1 MTTLTV
7 APAPGTGQAPPPDAT
22 ARRARRTRSGDR
34 LGVGSGIGLG
44 TAVLWLSLLVLLP
57 LAAIISHGFGGGWSG
72 FYAAVTKPEAVHAL
86 EFTVVASLLVA
97 VINAVMGTL
106 LAWILVRDDFP
117 GRAIVDRVID
127 VPFALPTIVAG
138 VVLLS
143 VYGTDSPVGITLL
156 GTQRAVVFALLFVT
170 LPFVVRSVQPVL
182 QGLDTEAEQ
191 AAACL
196 GARPFVVFRRI
207 VLPVLLPA
215 IASGSALA
223 FARAIGEYGSVQ
235 LISGGLERTEV
246 SSTYAAQLIANYDF
260 NGAAATATV
269 LLAVSMIVIIGL
281 DVLQRWAARRG

>member
-1 MTTLTV
+1 MTTLTA
-7 APAPGTGQAPPPDAT
+7 APALATEQAPPPGKPARS
-22 ARRARRTRSGDR
+22 RRARTGER
-34 LGVGSGIGLG
+34 LGVTSGLGLG
-44 TAVLWLSLLVLLP
+44 TAVIWLSLLVLLP
-57 LAAIISHGFGGGWSG
+57 LAAIVGNGFGGGWSG
-72 FYAAVTKPEAVHAL
+72 FYDAVTTSEALHAL
-86 EFTVVASLLVA
+86 IFTVEASLFVA
-97 VINAVMGTL
+97 VVNAVMGTL
-106 LAWILVRDDFP
+106 LAWILVRDSFR
-117 GRAIVDRVID
+117 GRGLVDRIID

-143 VYGTDSPVGITLL
+143 VYGKNSPVGVSLI
-156 GTQRAVVFALLFVT
+156 GTQRAVVLALLFVT

-182 QGLDTEAEQ
+182 LGLDLEAEQ

-196 GARPFVVFRRI
+196 GAKPLVVFRRI

-246 SSTYAAQLIANYDF
+246 SSTYAAQQIANYNF
-260 NGAAATATV
+260 HAAAATATV
-269 LLAVSMIVIIGL
+269 LLAVSLVVILGL